1 MITSALLYYLIRASQ
16 RRIRRGNQLL
26 QSIVDG
32 TTDAIFVKDRQGRFL
47 LVNRPSAEI
56 LGHPPDQILGKY
68 NHDLLPPDIAQTLS
82 TTDQQIMAKG
92 QTQQL
97 QEIIPMEGTDHIFW
111 STKYVW
117 RDEQGQVQGLI
128 GMTRDVTELMQMQTE
143 RQQLIA
149 DLQKQTQE
157 LQALNL
163 VTANAISTLDLD
175 ELLDV
180 LLERVIS
187 VTQADAGFILLVEH
201 QTLTLKARKVKPT
214 ADFVHTSEDDIF
226 HRSENL
232 TGEGFASTIFKT
244 RKPLYVED
252 ISQDVRF
259 STPYRQRLQSCSLLG
274 VPLVRHNRCL
284 GVLQIEWFVC
294 QAFEERTLRLLE
306 ITAERCAMAILN
318 AQLYAQ
324 SQRLNRQLQTQVD
337 RMPMGLVLM
346 DDQFCITNWNPAA
359 TQIFGY
365 SKAEVLGRHPRDLIV
380 PASAYGT
387 VEALAAKLSRGD
399 MSAHSTHENIT
410 KSGRL
415 IFCEWYNTPLFDHA
429 SQFTGVL
436 SMVQDV
442 TERKRTQEQ
451 LERLAYYHPLTG
463 LPRRSLLL
471 KRLQTLMAG
480 PPQAAGNNSSLF
492 AVFYL
497 ECHPYRR
504 LKYSLGHDLADAF
517 LRAVA
522 RRLESCLL
530 SPAVIAHV
538 ETDEFAVLL
547 EQLSDLSEA
556 TSWAETLQRE
566 LRQPLTILGHQLF
579 IAPRLGIALSNQG
592 HDDPAAMLKAAD
604 VAMNQVKTT
613 AQTRAIYTPA
623 MAERA
628 VLAEQL
634 DTDLRLALERQQFEL
649 YYQPIMQLQSHQ
661 LLGFEALLRWRHPQ
675 RGLVNPDDFIPAAEQ
690 TGLILPIGE
699 WVLHQ
704 ACQQSQQWQER
715 WGNDPPLTISVNLS
729 AKQIEQPNL
738 LTYIEN
744 TVQRSGLQSDQ
755 LKLELTESLLVER
768 GEQIT
773 SRLKH
778 LRSIGFQLIIDDFG
792 TGYSCLSYL
801 HQFPFDGLKLDR
813 SFVHRLETDDQSQ
826 TIICTLVQLAENLN
840 MQVVAEGI
848 ETIPQLEFLRQLNCQ
863 MGQGYYFSR
872 PMNAIVAEQFI
883 ALQAGLET

>member
-1 MITSALLYYLIRASQ
+1 
-16 RRIRRGNQLL
+16 
-26 QSIVDG
+26 
-32 TTDAIFVKDRQGRFL
+32 
-47 LVNRPSAEI
+47 
-56 LGHPPDQILGKY
+56 
-68 NHDLLPPDIAQTLS
+68 
-82 TTDQQIMAKG
+82 
-92 QTQQL
+92 
-97 QEIIPMEGTDHIFW
+97 
-111 STKYVW
+111 
-117 RDEQGQVQGLI
+117 
-128 GMTRDVTELMQMQTE
+128 
-143 RQQLIA
+143 
-149 DLQKQTQE
+149 
-157 LQALNL
+157 
-163 VTANAISTLDLD
+163 
-175 ELLDV
+175 
-180 LLERVIS
+180 
-187 VTQADAGFILLVEH
+187 
-201 QTLTLKARKVKPT
+201 
-214 ADFVHTSEDDIF
+214 
-226 HRSENL
+226 
-232 TGEGFASTIFKT
+232 
-244 RKPLYVED
+244 
-252 ISQDVRF
+252 
-259 STPYRQRLQSCSLLG
+259 
-274 VPLVRHNRCL
+274 
-284 GVLQIEWFVC
+284 
-294 QAFEERTLRLLE
+294 
-306 ITAERCAMAILN
+306 
-318 AQLYAQ
+318 
-324 SQRLNRQLQTQVD
+324 
-337 RMPMGLVLM
+337 MP
-346 DDQFCITNWNPAA
+346 
-359 TQIFGY
+359 
-365 SKAEVLGRHPRDLIV
+365 
-380 PASAYGT
+380 
-387 VEALAAKLSRGD
+387 
-399 MSAHSTHENIT
+399 
-410 KSGRL
+410 
-415 IFCEWYNTPLFDHA
+415 
-429 SQFTGVL
+429 
-436 SMVQDV
+436 
-442 TERKRTQEQ
+442 
-451 LERLAYYHPLTG
+451 
-463 LPRRSLLL
+463 
-471 KRLQTLMAG
+471 
-480 PPQAAGNNSSLF
+480 
-492 AVFYL
+492 
-497 ECHPYRR
+497 
-504 LKYSLGHDLADAF
+504 F

-556 TSWAETLQRE
+556 TSWAEDPAARTAAN
-566 LRQPLTILGHQLF
+566 PLTISGPPAVLLP
-579 IAPRLGIALSNQG
+579 PRLGIALSNQG